1 MKATIKQTLAMIREN
16 RLFTGIYILGTAVA
30 IASTMVIAII
40 LYVKIANVYPEVNRN
55 NTYYLQRASFVTK
68 NNGGTNT
75 WSFSDEAM
83 REWWYGV
90 KNAKTVSGNKK
101 ATVLLSSQLKSK
113 SAKFAA
119 KYTDPNFFKIF
130 EYEFIEGRP
139 FTQEEF
145 ESMQKVVVISD
156 NAARELF
163 HTDTDVTGKNI
174 YMNQDTLQ
182 VVGVVKSASP
192 LTPYAYADM
201 FYPYTC
207 GNNNHDSNNIYYG
220 PLEAVFLTES
230 GEQAS
235 LLREEISEIVRKW
248 NLTNGRYD
256 LKIGDQPFSHI
267 SSVINDLG
275 SKDSWA
281 IDNIDSAPV
290 IRKFLLIFLALLFV
304 PAINLSGMISR
315 RMEGRLAEMGV
326 RKSFGAT
333 RSSLLRQVLNENLIL
348 TVMGGLL
355 GLAIAWGILIS
366 GYRWLFDLFTS
377 GTAYPTSVKSFISME
392 MIMSPTVFV
401 IAFAVC
407 LTLNIISALI
417 PAWISLRKPIVES
430 MNEKR

>member
-40 LYVKIANVYPEVNRN
+40 IYVKIANIYPEVNRD
-55 NTYYLQRASFVTK
+55 NTYYIDRASFVHK
-68 NNGGTNT
+68 EGGGTNT
-75 WSFSDEAM
+75 WAFSDDAM
-83 REWWYGV
+83 NEWWYGV
-90 KNAKTVSGNKK
+90 KNAKVVSGNKK
-101 ATVLLSSQLKSK
+101 TTVLLHSTQKPKSSSFT
-113 SAKFAA
+113 SI
-119 KYTDPNFFKIF
+119 YTDPNFFKIF
-130 EYEFIEGRP
+130 EYQFIEGRP

-145 ESMQKVVVISD
+145 ESMQKLAVISD

-163 HTDTDVTGKNI
+163 HTETDVIGKNI

-182 VVGVVKSASP
+182 VIGVVKSASP

-207 GNNNHDSNNIYYG
+207 GNNNHDEWNKYYG
-220 PLEAVFLTES
+220 PLSVTFLTES
-230 GEQAS
+230 NDQAK
-235 LLREEISEIVRKW
+235 LLHEEVSEIARKW
-248 NLTNGRYD
+248 GQTNGRLD
-256 LKIGDQPFSHI
+256 LKIGDQPISHI
-267 SSVINDLG
+267 TSAINDMG
-275 SKDSWA
+275 GKDTWDINS
-281 IDNIDSAPV
+281 IDSMPV
-290 IRKFLLIFLALLFV
+290 IRKFLLIFFALLFV

-333 RSSLLRQVLNENLIL
+333 RWSLLRQVLNENLIL

-355 GLAIAWGILIS
+355 GLVISWVILIS

-377 GTAYPTSVKSFISME
+377 GTTYPTSVKSFISME
-392 MIMSPTVFV
+392 MLMSPTVFV

-417 PAWISLRKPIVES
+417 PAWLSLRKPIVES

>member
-1 MKATIKQTLAMIREN
+1 MKTTIKQTLAMIREN
-16 RLFTGIYILGTAVA
+16 RLFTGIYIIGTAVA

-68 NNGGTNT
+68 DNGFTNT

-83 REWWYGV
+83 KEWWYGV
-90 KNAKTVSGNKK
+90 KNAKAVSGNKK

-119 KYTDPNFFKIF
+119 KYTDPGFFKIF
-130 EYEFIEGRP
+130 EYQFIEGRP

-201 FYPYTC
+201 FYPYTH

-256 LKIGDQPFSHI
+256 LKIGDQPVSHI

-281 IDNIDSAPV
+281 IDNIDSMPV
-290 IRKFLLIFLALLFV
+290 IRKFLLIFLALLLV

-355 GLAIAWGILIS
+355 GLAIAWAILIS

-377 GTAYPTSVKSFISME
+377 GNTYPTSVDSFISME
-392 MIMSPTVFV
+392 MLMSPTVFA

-407 LTLNIISALI
+407 LILNIISALI
-417 PAWISLRKPIVES
+417 PAWLSLRKPIVES